1 MRDLDLTF
9 KTGPSY
15 NLKWNPYRF
24 KRVQKLSPA
33 NKETRV
39 NFAMWVILHQADW
52 SLLGPLFDPQEE
64 VECNMRFNKVMVW
77 SALIDDSVLTIRW
90 MDEPHRPRTVTAE
103 SYLEMLEEKSGR
115 R

>member
-39 NFAMWVILHQADW
+39 NFATWVILHQATNSQIGRCW
-52 SLLGPLFDPQEE
+52 APLTL
-64 VECNMRFNKVMVW
+64 RKW
-77 SALIDDSVLTIRW
+77 SATCASTR
-90 MDEPHRPRTVTAE
+90 
-103 SYLEMLEEKSGR
+103 
-115 R
+115 